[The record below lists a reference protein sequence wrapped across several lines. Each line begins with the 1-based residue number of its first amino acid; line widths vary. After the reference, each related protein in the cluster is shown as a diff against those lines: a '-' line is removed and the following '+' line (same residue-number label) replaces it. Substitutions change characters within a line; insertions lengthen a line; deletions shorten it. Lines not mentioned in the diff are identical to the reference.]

1 MSHMIENN
9 MIAWKGEAPWH
20 KLGFQVDA
28 NMSGI
33 QMLETAKMNWK
44 VQRRALAMRD
54 KMGVGLLADPLK
66 GFRAIVRED
75 TNEVF
80 QVATDR
86 YHPIQN
92 QQVVELFREF
102 CEAGHATMNVVGGLK
117 GGAIVW
123 ALAKLNGNG
132 ASDANIGGVDPM
144 KGYMLM
150 VTSHDGSL
158 RTICQATDIRGV
170 CWNTISAIISDR
182 SNQFMMKHSSK
193 WTNARADEARKI
205 MGMATVQI
213 QQNHE
218 IFEMLAKVKI
228 DDKGREEYIVR
239 LLGGE
244 SLLDQVSANTTHDH
258 AVMGKSLLDDIMQT
272 ETTVKEGNATDS
284 LGRLGKA
291 ILEAIVTSPGSELVT
306 AKNTLWGAV
315 NGVTYHVDHERGRSQ
330 DTRLAGAW
338 FGNGDRLKRDAV
350 KVACEIAGIN
360 LDTRQS
366 VMA

>member
-1 MSHMIENN
+1 MSHLIENN

-20 KLGFQVDA
+20 GLGVKVTND
-28 NMSGI
+28 MTGL
-33 QMLETAKMNWK
+33 QMLQASKMDWK
-44 VQRRALAMRD
+44 VQRRALAMRSSD
-54 KMGVGLLADPLK
+54 GTGLITDSLSE
-66 GFRAIVRED
+66 FRAIVRED

-80 QVATDR
+80 QVATNR

-92 QQVVELFREF
+92 QQVVEFFREF
-102 CEAGHATMNVVGGLK
+102 CEAGHATMDVVGGLK

-132 ASDANIGGVDPM
+132 ASDCNIGGVDPM

-170 CWNTISAIISDR
+170 CWNTISAIITDK

-193 WTNARADEARKI
+193 WTPARADEAKRV
-205 MGMATVQI
+205 MGMATIQI

-218 IFEMLAKVKI
+218 LFNKLAKVAV
-228 DDKGREEYIVR
+228 DDKGREEYVIR

-244 SLLDQVSANTTHDH
+244 SLLAQVAANTTGDH
-258 AVMGKSLLDDIMQT
+258 AQAGASVLDSIVNKDA
-272 ETTVKEGNATDS
+272 KAKDGDASSD

-291 ILEAIVTSPGSELVT
+291 ILEAIVTSPGSELIT
-306 AKNTLWGAV
+306 AKNTLWGAI

-338 FGNGDRLKRDAV
+338 FGDGDRLKRDAV
-350 KVACEIAGIN
+350 KVACDMAGIEIPKA
-360 LDTRQS
+360 QA
-366 VMA
+366 VFA